1 MRLTAGPPVAVAFV
15 PRVVGAAVGA
25 RCGRVSV
32 GVA

>member
-1 MRLTAGPPVAVAFV
+1 MRLTAAGGVPVAFV